1 MKRICTLVIIVT
13 LLSAL
18 QGSAQ
23 QVKIL
28 FDCTK
33 AETSGNGDWVIDAD
47 SFNIAYSTQT
57 ATLGLPYR
65 TTSTSDKS
73 NPNTLPTPAQ
83 STITASTAETYWT
96 GALSYWGID
105 CVNKGYHVETLR
117 PISGRITYG
126 VTSNPQDLANY
137 TVFIVDE
144 PNIRFTTAECNAI
157 VNFVK
162 NGGGLYLI
170 SDHANS
176 DRNNDGWDSPMIWND
191 LFNNNT
197 VQKDP
202 FGIKIDSTN
211 ISGTYKNTITAPT
224 DSLLHGP
231 MGNPTEVQ
239 WSNGATMTL
248 NTAANPTVKGIFF
261 STSGTTTT
269 NVLCAYCRYG
279 KGKVVAMTDSS
290 PFDDGT
296 GNPSVASGLY
306 TGYTGDAAGNH
317 RLLIMNA
324 TIWLTE
330 KSSTVPL
337 EFIDFTASLNNQNN
351 ALLNWSVNQSG
362 NDISGFDV
370 QFSGDGVTFSTCG
383 NVNLLSNEGTVNYYF
398 TDNKTPTYQSTGT
411 IYYRIAAINKD
422 GSEKYSN
429 IVSVHPAKK
438 TEIVVYPNPTKN
450 KLMIHVDPF
459 TQHAVLSVVSTEGK
473 IMLQQNMNDCSG
485 SIIIPVSNF
494 NNGNYFIRLEKA
506 DGTVATAAF
515 IKD

>member
-1 MKRICTLVIIVT
+1 MKRIFTLVTVIM
-13 LLSAL
+13 LLSVL
-18 QGSAQ
+18 RTNAQ
-23 QVKIL
+23 IKIL
-28 FDCTK
+28 FDATK
-33 AETSGNGDWVIDAD
+33 AETAGNADWVIDAD
-47 SFNIAYSTQT
+47 NHNLAYNGTT
-57 ATLGLPYR
+57 GLPYI
-65 TTSTSDKS
+65 SSNTSDKS
-73 NPNTLPTPAQ
+73 NPAILPTPAQ
-83 STITASTAETYWT
+83 SGITSTTAETYWT

-105 CVNKGYHVETLR
+105 CVNKGYHVETL
-117 PISGRITYG
+117 PAITGKITYG
-126 VTSNPQDLANY
+126 DNTNAQDLSKY
-137 TVFIVDE
+137 DVYIVDE

-157 VNFVK
+157 VTFVK

-170 SDHANS
+170 SDHAVS

-191 LFNNNT
+191 LFKNNT

-202 FGIKIDSTN
+202 FGIAIDSTN

-248 NTAANPTVKGIFF
+248 NTTANPTIKGIFF
-261 STSGTTTT
+261 SKTGSTTA

-279 KGKVVAMTDSS
+279 SGKVVAMTDSS

-296 GNPSVASGLY
+296 GNPSVASSLY

-324 TIWLTE
+324 TIWLAT
-330 KSSTVPL
+330 KPHGVPL
-337 EFIDFTASLNNQNN
+337 EFVDFRASLNNHND

-362 NDISGFDV
+362 DDIAGFDI
-370 QFSGDGVTFSTCG
+370 QFSGDGETFSSCG
-383 NVNLLSNEGTVNYYF
+383 KETLLNEQGTVNYYF
-398 TDNKTPTYQSTGT
+398 TDNKTPTYQSNGN

-422 GSEKYSN
+422 GSEKYSKV
-429 IVSVHPAKK
+429 ISVHPAGK

-450 KLMIHVDPF
+450 KLMIHVDAF
-459 TQHAVLSVVSTEGK
+459 TQPATLTIVSSEGK
-473 IMLQQNMNDCSG
+473 IMYKQSMNESNG
-485 SIIIPVSNF
+485 SNIIPVSNF
-494 NNGNYFIRLEKA
+494 TNGNYFLRLEKA
-506 DGTVATAAF
+506 DGTIATAAF